1 MTGGGGGPSISPL
14 IACLDALYRAA
25 MSRDEKDLAALL
37 LEPLASHVPREVRE
51 EALAI
56 VSLPAASLRAPIQL
70 LQFRQRMLQLD
81 VEERER
87 VEEQLPIERSRL

>member
-1 MTGGGGGPSISPL
+1 MTGGRPTVSPL
-14 IACLDALYRAA
+14 IAYLDALYRATMA
-25 MSRDEKDLAALL
+25 RDEKDLATLL
-37 LEPLASHVPREVRE
+37 LEPLASHVPRGARE

-70 LQFRQRMLQLD
+70 LQFRQRMLQLE
-81 VEERER
+81 VEEREG